1 MTRVHRCLATG
12 LAMLAL
18 SLSGP
23 ARADICPNQQ
33 FFEQCPTADPAF
45 SKFIGDFKIRKDGVL
60 INPATLTCTAPVS
73 AMPIAQWTDE
83 LVLLQSLRAIY
94 YMDLGRSGHLPWTP
108 GTLYDWLKAG
118 VGGINIS
125 TTAANDQYVGQI
137 YVAQGD
143 TANYFVMRAKPDTT
157 RAFQK
162 KWEGIA
168 LLISLIAHERRHGD
182 GAAYNHVRCCPAQD
196 PANPNSA
203 CDQTYSEN
211 ASMSPYAIQ
220 YWLEKQ
226 WVNGYINVSMGCLP
240 PADLTEAVALMRSD
254 ANAHVAPS
262 NFCTST
268 PPALNDA
275 NDPVAPCA
283 GTCPAP
289 VAECPAHIYLANN
302 TVAPNGMK
310 GNGGFLTYD
319 LSATLPKGAGK
330 QCTYKRPDTANYDP
344 FIGRNLNPGEIKAVS
359 AGPNRWKVFLKKVG
373 IKFVI
378 CPATLP
384 IGPVAM
390 YSGPGG
396 SMPNIPPGWL
406 VTAGNTQTLTF
417 DMKSAQLPFALRC
430 NYHGVSD
437 VVMNVN

>member
-1 MTRVHRCLATG
+1 M
-12 LAMLAL
+12 MAL
-18 SLSGP
+18 SLSSSVQ
-23 ARADICPNQQ
+23 ADICPNQQ

-45 SKFIGDFKIRKDGVL
+45 SKFISDFKIRKNGVL
-60 INPATLTCTAPVS
+60 INPATLTCTVPVS

-108 GTLYDWLKAG
+108 GTLYDWLKGG
-118 VGGINIS
+118 VGGIDIS
-125 TTAANDQYVGQI
+125 SATTYDYWAGQNYAAT
-137 YVAQGD
+137 GD
-143 TANYFVMRAKPDTT
+143 TANYFVMRAKNDTT
-157 RAFQK
+157 RTFQK

-182 GAAYNHVRCCPAQD
+182 GAAYTHVRCCPAQD
-196 PANPNSA
+196 PANPNNA
-203 CDQTYSEN
+203 CDQTYSED

-220 YWLEKQ
+220 YWLEKH
-226 WVNGYINVSMGCLP
+226 WVNGSLNVTMGCLP
-240 PADLTEAVALMRSD
+240 PVDLTEAVGLMRGD
-254 ANAHVAPS
+254 ANLRVTPKS
-262 NFCTST
+262 SFCTNT
-268 PPALNDA
+268 PSVLTDA

-289 VAECPAHIYLANN
+289 AAECPAHIYLANN

-319 LSATLPKGAGK
+319 LSASLPKGAGK

-359 AGPNRWKVFLKKVG
+359 AGPNRWKVFMKKGLPKIVT
-373 IKFVI
+373 
-378 CPATLP
+378 CPATLT

-390 YSGPGG
+390 YSGPGD
-396 SMPNIPPGWL
+396 SMPNIPSGWP
-406 VTAGNTQTLTF
+406 VTAGNTQTLAF

-437 VVMNVN
+437 VVMDIN